1 MSTDTPDLFDAPDAS
16 ESVTPANS
24 TPAAVKNTSS
34 TTQDTGADGS
44 PAAAGVDLPPPPAPP
59 ADSEPEDDGTLA
71 LDRYAERA
79 YLAYA
84 MSVVKS
90 RALPQV
96 EDGLKPVQR
105 RILFAM
111 NEMRLSST
119 S

>member
-1 MSTDTPDLFDAPDAS
+1 MSNDTFDLFDGAD
-16 ESVTPANS
+16 
-24 TPAAVKNTSS
+24 
-34 TTQDTGADGS
+34 TTQ
-44 PAAAGVDLPPPPAPP
+44 AAQPPSPPPTPP
-59 ADSEPEDDGTLA
+59 AEPPLGDDALP

-96 EDGLKPVQR
+96 EDGMKPVQR

-111 NEMRLSST
+111 NEMRLRIT
-119 S
+119 SYNVCYTKLLRYHKYMLFG

>member
-1 MSTDTPDLFDAPDAS
+1 MPADAP
-16 ESVTPANS
+16 ESAPPLPAH
-24 TPAAVKNTSS
+24 A
-34 TTQDTGADGS
+34 GS
-44 PAAAGVDLPPPPAPP
+44 NPPPPPAPP
-59 ADSEPEDDGTLA
+59 ADPAPEPEDDGTLA

-105 RILFAM
+105 RILYAM
-111 NEMRLSST
+111 NEMRLSAT
-119 S
+119 SKHVKSARVVGDVIGKYHPHGD